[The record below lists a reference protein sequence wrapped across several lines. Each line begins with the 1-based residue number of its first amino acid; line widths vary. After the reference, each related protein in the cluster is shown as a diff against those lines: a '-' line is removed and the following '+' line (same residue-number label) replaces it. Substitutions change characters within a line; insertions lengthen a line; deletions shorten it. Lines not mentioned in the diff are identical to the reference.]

1 MGISR
6 ATYYYKPKDKTY
18 KNKRDKELCKM
29 IRKICYNHPYYG
41 YRRVRAALMRK
52 KVTVSRKKVLKLMK
66 IMGIQVKVRKKYT
79 RTTDSRHNL
88 KVYPNLIK
96 NLTVERINQLWC
108 SDITYIALRSGFTY
122 LAAII
127 DAFSRRI
134 VGYCLAKTLAAE
146 IALNALKMAIKERN
160 TDDLIHHSDK
170 GIQYCCS
177 EYINLLKENNIKI
190 SMSAKGMPVENAF
203 SESFFGSLKVEEIYM
218 WEYETYTDAVE
229 RIPYFIEEVYNRK
242 RLHSSLGYMPPEEFE
257 NKLVDD
263 IKNSCKIY
271 SNDRLQCV

>member
-6 ATYYYKPKDKTY
+6 ATYYYRPKDK
-18 KNKRDKELCKM
+18 KDKEKQDRDLCKR
-29 IRKICYNHPYYG
+29 IKDICYKYPFYG
-41 YRRVRAALMRK
+41 YRRVTAALKRDGVAVNHK
-52 KVTVSRKKVLKLMK
+52 KVAKLMRE
-66 IMGIQVKVRKKYT
+66 MGIQVKKRKRFT
-79 RTTDSRHNL
+79 RTTNSRHNL

-96 NLTVERINQLWC
+96 NLSIERINQVWC
-108 SDITYIALRSGFTY
+108 SDITYIGIRAGFVY

-127 DAFSRRI
+127 DAFSRKV
-134 VGYCLAKTLAAE
+134 VGYAISKSLAAE
-146 IALNALKMAIKERN
+146 LALEALRMAILNRN

-170 GIQYCCS
+170 GIQYCCT
-177 EYINLLKENNIKI
+177 EYINMLKDCGIKI

-203 SESFFGSLKVEEIYM
+203 AESFLGSLKVEEIYM
-218 WEYETYTDAVE
+218 WEYETYADVIE

-257 NKLVDD
+257 NKLMND

-271 SNDRLQCV
+271 SELRH